1 MRKRTIVK
9 NNNEEIMFIKELT
22 AALRNINMSDISD
35 ISSLESTVNAFA
47 SSVDSIWSKN
57 SKITNIVVHSKSL
70 WNTNC
75 RHDLNAYRASKSLED
90 WKQFKKTVKNT
101 KWTFFNLKIQE
112 ISYKKQGPWKLMNWV
127 NKHKLSSI
135 KTIKYIDRLCY
146 EISDL

>member
-1 MRKRTIVK
+1 MSNYALLTIAIPIIEEHINMRKRTIVK
-9 NNNEEIMFIKELT
+9 NNNEEIMFIKKLT

-101 KWTFFNLKIQE
+101 K
-112 ISYKKQGPWKLMNWV
+112 
-127 NKHKLSSI
+127 
-135 KTIKYIDRLCY
+135 
-146 EISDL
+146 